1 MDVAILGMPLVIPMM
16 RATGMIRFIPRG
28 DIIRLLCNLREPLS
42 TEYNAQGNSIAYRK
56 DKVFLSPVSPLS
68 PS

>member
-28 DIIRLLCNLREPLS
+28 DIIHLLCNLREPLS
-42 TEYNAQGNSIAYRK
+42 AEYNAQGNSIAGHRK
-56 DKVFLSPVSPLS
+56 DKVFLSPGS
-68 PS
+68 